1 MGCGASKQAAEQAI
15 PSDQR
20 TAPGQPVVSPTPAT
34 AVAAPAAA
42 APVPATATP
51 TTAAPARPAAATSS
65 SAGKA
70 KPTSAARSLVDPA
83 IRSDSGIGTR
93 HSAGSN
99 KSVPAPLPAKPL
111 PSIAAAPAGGAQ
123 PTAFEIPL
131 DDAVKVKARKPMSAN
146 PRNRRRT
153 QLQPVHV
160 SNEELMRKIKEA
172 EAKWDEDPIAKDKD
186 LDPTLLRAIMSERE
200 SRIAQNRAR
209 EIEEKKARLAQH
221 DQHVRA
227 VADRKNKLA
236 AAAAAAAN
244 AAGDELEVLKMSWG
258 GDSTASRQGLAA
270 ARLADDAY
278 LAPVAEYA
286 VRMGG

>member
-20 TAPGQPVVSPTPAT
+20 TAPGQPVASPAT
-34 AVAAPAAA
+34 ATATTATAPAPAAI
-42 APVPATATP
+42 APAATATP
-51 TTAAPARPAAATSS
+51 TTAAPARPAAAASSSS

-111 PSIAAAPAGGAQ
+111 PSIAAASAAAPAPANGAQ

-172 EAKWDEDPIAKDKD
+172 EAKWDE
-186 LDPTLLRAIMSERE
+186 
-200 SRIAQNRAR
+200 
-209 EIEEKKARLAQH
+209 
-221 DQHVRA
+221 
-227 VADRKNKLA
+227 
-236 AAAAAAAN
+236 
-244 AAGDELEVLKMSWG
+244 
-258 GDSTASRQGLAA
+258 
-270 ARLADDAY
+270 
-278 LAPVAEYA
+278 
-286 VRMGG
+286 

>member
-20 TAPGQPVVSPTPAT
+20 TAPGQPVASPAPAT
-34 AVAAPAAA
+34 VAAPAAA
-42 APVPATATP
+42 APVPATAAP
-51 TTAAPARPAAATSS
+51 STAAPARPAAAAAAAAASSS

-111 PSIAAAPAGGAQ
+111 PSIAAASAAAPAGSAQ

-172 EAKWDEDPIAKDKD
+172 EAKWDVDPIAKDKD

-270 ARLADDAY
+270 ARLADV
-278 LAPVAEYA
+278 P
-286 VRMGG
+286 MGLEG

>member
-20 TAPGQPVVSPTPAT
+20 TAPGQAVASPAPAT
-34 AVAAPAAA
+34 VAASAVAAPA
-42 APVPATATP
+42 PATATP
-51 TTAAPARPAAATSS
+51 TTAAPARPAAASS

-111 PSIAAAPAGGAQ
+111 PSIAAASEAAPASQ

-270 ARLADDAY
+270 ARLADV
-278 LAPVAEYA
+278 P
-286 VRMGG
+286 MGLEG